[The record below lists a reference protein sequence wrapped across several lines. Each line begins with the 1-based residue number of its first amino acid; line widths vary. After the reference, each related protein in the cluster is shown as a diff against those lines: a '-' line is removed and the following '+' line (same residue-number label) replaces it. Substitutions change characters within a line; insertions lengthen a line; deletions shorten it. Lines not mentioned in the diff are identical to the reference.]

1 MIQVSNRI
9 SLNKYAKLA
18 GAIYLIIAVV
28 GGFSIGY
35 MPSELFIEGDAG
47 ATAQNITNNLSLFH
61 LAIAGDIIV
70 LLLEV
75 LLTVMLYQLFKP
87 VSGTLARVATFA
99 RLAMSIVMAINLL
112 NYLVPS
118 ILLSKADY
126 LSAFT
131 QEQLNALTLVFIEAH
146 SYGVYVWQLF
156 FGLHMLALGWLIIKS
171 GYFYKAIGVLIMLG
185 SIGYGG
191 DSFVRFVGLNV
202 GAVPIV
208 IGVFLA
214 MAVIGELA
222 LAFWLLIKGVNKKW
236 QVVLDANA

>member
-9 SLNKYAKLA
+9 SLHKYAKLA
-18 GAIYLIIAVV
+18 GAIYIVIAIV
-28 GGFSIGY
+28 GGFSIGT
-35 MPSELFIEGDAG
+35 MPSKLFVEGDAS
-47 ATAQNITNNLSLFH
+47 ATAQNIINHSTLFH
-61 LAIAGDIIV
+61 FGIAGDIVV

-75 LLTVMLYQLFKP
+75 LLTVMLYQLFKS

-112 NYLVPS
+112 NYLVPT
-118 ILLSKADY
+118 ILLSGASY
-126 LSAFT
+126 LETFS
-131 QEQLNALTLVFIEAH
+131 QQQLYSLTLVFIEAH
-146 SYGVYVWQLF
+146 KYGEYVWQLF
-156 FGLHMLALGWLIIKS
+156 FGLHMLALGGLILKS
-171 GYFYKAIGVLIMLG
+171 GYFHKAIGVLIVLG
-185 SIGYGG
+185 GVGYGG

-208 IGVFLA
+208 IGVLLA

-236 QVVLDANA
+236 REALAANS